1 LGARFLFDFAF
12 RAIATASFEPWQQ
25 RQSPVCLLTI
35 CAFVGTD
42 PTITSGSAVIR
53 ADQQLL
59 GHFGKRRAACVS
71 VQSAHCCI

>member
-1 LGARFLFDFAF
+1 LGFEDL
-12 RAIATASFEPWQQ
+12 AIGAASFSRAKQDLSD
-25 RQSPVCLLTI
+25 RYFLAI
-35 CAFVGTD
+35 CPFVGTD